1 MNAHRPH
8 HPVERSDQALVMA
21 LAAAVRTASYYDPE
35 NAVMREACSSLA
47 SLLAAHYGEDGT
59 VTIGV
64 YSHSVFLGK
73 SRVRTSAA
81 TYTRFSYLVDLFAD
95 WGITTLTFFA
105 GVTESELL
113 ELALTMARDRPTR
126 VCPGPAGTTVPDLAD
141 LLARRGVTGVRVD
154 LFSGSGAPVAS
165 ATVEAYAAA
174 MQLGEE
180 LAAEGGPVDRP
191 QARRLRRVTQAV
203 VDQTLRDPSSL
214 VALTTIKDFD
224 RYLLSH
230 STNVA
235 ILAVILGQRLGLS
248 KARLGELCLAAF
260 LHDSGKLEV
269 MPEVLNKPGA
279 LDEKEWEEVRRHP
292 VLAAYAILGT
302 GRLNPSMM
310 RAVVVAFEH
319 HLREDMRGY
328 PQLRTGLKQR
338 LTLFGKIVAIVD
350 CYDALTTARSYREYN
365 FTPHEAILYL
375 IANAGT
381 HFDHRLVKTFVEIM
395 GLYPP
400 GTLVELTTGEFGLV
414 SAAPA
419 VGSPFDRPRVRLLT
433 GARAGSVVDLS
444 EREGETYPRSVARV
458 LNPANLGQ
466 VPAVDPSI
474 FEPRS

>member
-1 MNAHRPH
+1 MNAERP
-8 HPVERSDQALVMA
+8 PDPLERSDQALVLA
-21 LAAAVRTASYYDPE
+21 LAAAVRTASYYEPA
-35 NAVMREACSSLA
+35 NAVMRQACASLA
-47 SLLAAHYGEDGT
+47 ALLAAHYGEDGT
-59 VTIGV
+59 VTVGV
-64 YSHSVFLGK
+64 HSHSVFVGK
-73 SRVRTSAA
+73 SRVRSSAA
-81 TYTRFSYLVDLFAD
+81 TYARFSYLVDLFTD

-105 GVTESELL
+105 GVTEGELL
-113 ELALTMARDRPTR
+113 QLVLTLARERPTTGT
-126 VCPGPAGTTVPDLAD
+126 GPAGSLAFDLDD
-141 LLARRGVTGVRVD
+141 LLAKRGVTGVRAD
-154 LFSGSGAPVAS
+154 LLSGSGAPT
-165 ATVEAYAAA
+165 ATAKVEAYAAA

-180 LAAEGGPVDRP
+180 LAAEKVPTDRT

-214 VALTTIKDFD
+214 LALTTIKDFD

-248 KARLGELCLAAF
+248 KARLGELCIAAF

-269 MPEVLNKPGA
+269 LPEVLNKPGS
-279 LDEKEWEEVRRHP
+279 LDEQEWEEVRRHP

-302 GRLNPSMM
+302 GRLSPSVM

-319 HLREDMRGY
+319 HLREDMSGY
-328 PQLRTGLKQR
+328 PRLRTGLKR
-338 LTLFGKIVAIVD
+338 RMTLFGKIVAIVD

-381 HFDHRLVKTFVEIM
+381 HFDRKLVKTFVEIM

-400 GTLVELTTGEFGLV
+400 GTLVELTSGEFGLV
-414 SAAPA
+414 CAAPA
-419 VGSPFDRPRVRLLT
+419 VGLPFDRPRVRILT
-433 GARAGSVVDLS
+433 GDRVGSVVDLS
-444 EREGETYPRSVARV
+444 EREGETYCRSVARV
-458 LNPANLGQ
+458 INPANLGQ

-474 FEPRS
+474 FEPSS